1 MHGVPCQ
8 RQIDMFSIPPQDI
21 TGLVLAGGQGR
32 RMGGHDKGLI
42 EVHGQPLAAWTLA
55 RLAQQTGAQA
65 ISANR
70 HLEVYRRLGV
80 PVWADEA
87 ATDRSPEQN
96 FKSFNGEFNG
106 EFNGPLAGM
115 AVGLAHCT
123 TPYMAVVPC
132 DSPCFPTDL
141 VTQLARGLLDADA
154 DLALGASVEAGQPR
168 LQPVFCLLRS
178 DVLPDLR
185 QFLAGG
191 ERKVMGWMQQRRHAV
206 VPFDDA
212 QAFSGANTPQ
222 ELAALALRL
231 R

>member
-1 MHGVPCQ
+1 MPC
-8 RQIDMFSIPPQDI
+8 IAPHDI

-32 RMGGHDKGLI
+32 RMGGRDKGLI

-55 RLAQQTGAQA
+55 RLAKQTGAQA

-70 HLEVYRRLGV
+70 HLDVYRQLGV
-80 PVWADEA
+80 PVWADEQA
-87 ATDRSPEQN
+87 A
-96 FKSFNGEFNG
+96 
-106 EFNGPLAGM
+106 FNGPLVGM

-132 DSPCFPTDL
+132 DSPCFPVDL
-141 VTQLARGLLDADA
+141 VAQLARGLLGADA
-154 DLALGASVEAGQPR
+154 DLALAASTEPGQAR
-168 LQPVFCLLRS
+168 SQPVFCLLRS
-178 DVLPDLR
+178 TLLPDLR
-185 QFLAGG
+185 QFLSGG
-191 ERKVMGWMQQRRHAV
+191 ERKVLGWMQQCRHV
-206 VPFDDA
+206 VMPFDDA

>member
-1 MHGVPCQ
+1 ML
-8 RQIDMFSIPPQDI
+8 SIPSRDI

-32 RMGGHDKGLI
+32 RMGGRDKGLI

-70 HLEVYRRLGV
+70 HLDVYRRLGV
-80 PVWADEA
+80 PVWADGA
-87 ATDRSPEQN
+87 AA
-96 FKSFNGEFNG
+96 
-106 EFNGPLAGM
+106 FNGPLAGM

-123 TPYMAVVPC
+123 TPCMAVVPC
-132 DSPCFPTDL
+132 DSPGFPADL
-141 VTQLARGLLDADA
+141 VAQLARGLLNADA
-154 DLALGASVEAGQPR
+154 DLALAASVEPGHTR
-168 LQPVFCLLRS
+168 FQPVFCLLRS
-178 DVLPDLR
+178 ALLPDLR

-191 ERKVMGWMQQRRHAV
+191 ERKVMGWMQQCRHVV